1 VERRNVN
8 PWTWQDEFG
17 FSQAVEVRAAD
28 RVLYCAGQTSTDGE
42 GSSVHPGD
50 MRAQSEKA
58 FDNLETVLGDAG
70 MSLVNVVRLNLYVT
84 DVDRFF
90 AEGAQVVEER
100 VGAAGIQPSSTLLGV
115 TRLAIPDLLIE
126 IEATATA

>member
-1 VERRNVN
+1 MERRNVN

-17 FSQAVEVRAAD
+17 FSQAVEVTAAD

-42 GSSVHPGD
+42 GSPVHPGD

-58 FDNLETVLGDAG
+58 LDNLETVLGDAG
-70 MSLVNVVRLNLYVT
+70 MSLVNVVRLDLYVT

>member
-1 VERRNVN
+1 VN
-8 PWTWQDEFG
+8 PWTWQDQFG
-17 FSQAVEVRAAD
+17 FSQAVEVTGAD
-28 RVLYCAGQTSTDGE
+28 RVLYCAGQTSSDGE
-42 GSSVHPGD
+42 GNPVHPGD

-58 FDNLETVLGDAG
+58 LDNLETVLGDAG
-70 MSLVNVVRLNLYVT
+70 MSLVNVVRLDLYVT

-90 AEGAQVVEER
+90 AEGAQAVEER

>member
-1 VERRNVN
+1 MEQRNVN
-8 PWTWQDEFG
+8 PWTWQDQFG
-17 FSQAVEVRAAD
+17 FSQAVEVTGAD
-28 RVLYCAGQTSTDGE
+28 RVLYCAGQTSSDGE
-42 GSSVHPGD
+42 GNPVHPGD

-58 FDNLETVLGDAG
+58 LDNLETVLGDAG
-70 MSLVNVVRLNLYVT
+70 MSLVNVVRLDLYVT

-90 AEGAQVVEER
+90 AEGAQAVEER